1 LCVVG
6 ARAQGPAIGKKIGL
20 LCRERIYMNELDPY
34 LGILL
39 LTIAAGGFLAT
50 MVILSWL
57 LGPKNATKTKQAPW
71 ECGAIP
77 VGSVKDQRFNVR
89 FYLVAMLFILFDIEV
104 IFMYPWAMVLEKL
117 GAFALWQMLSFMAV
131 LFVGLIYVWR
141 KGVLNWND

>member
-1 LCVVG
+1 VRFLI
-6 ARAQGPAIGKKIGL
+6 RRL
-20 LCRERIYMNELDPY
+20 LMNELNPY

-39 LTIAAGGFLAT
+39 LTVASGGFLVT
-50 MVILSWL
+50 MVLLSIW
-57 LGPKNATKTKQAPW
+57 LGPRNATRTKQMPW

-104 IFMYPWAMVLEKL
+104 IFMYPWAVVLEEL
-117 GAFALWQMLSFMAV
+117 GTFALVQMLSFMAV
-131 LFVGLIYVWR
+131 LVVGFAYVWR